1 MHDVIYPN
9 GIAYDPEEV
18 ELIRNFKFPDKVKII
33 VPTSQKEPQSWSYSL
48 NIPSYGWNQRTFD
61 ETKGMAWRK
70 GQGGFGVEGRPHA
83 TVRTK
88 WSIDNIWLR
97 KMFELDKGNLVNPHL
112 RVCYDKDAEVYIN
125 GELAAKLSGFQQVS
139 YKLVP
144 LSQRARAALKKGQ
157 NVIAVHAHKPIET
170 LAGQFID
177 VGIVD
182 IVTSDASG
190 GAVADESEP
199 VKVDPGMPWSKEKVW
214 AWYKNISPI
223 KGCSYIPRTAVNTL
237 EMWQK
242 ETFDPATIDQ
252 ELGWAQKAGYNSV
265 QVFLPYTVWQDQPHD
280 FMNRLDEFFSI
291 ADKHG
296 ISCMPVLFDDAY
308 FSGKLEPVLG
318 KQDKALVG
326 VFNGGWVPSP
336 GYSMVLDQ
344 SQWPDL
350 EKYVKTIAS
359 RYKDDKRVLIW
370 NVYNKPGPYLDSTT
384 SFPLAKAALG
394 WIRQVNPIQPVTVS
408 VWENQESKQF
418 LKMSDVV
425 SIDDYDENNFKEFFT
440 GSYRDCKR
448 PIIVTDFLMR
458 TVRENCKDRLALFSE
473 YNVGWYNWGLVAGRT
488 QNYHFIRFT
497 EDGGT
502 PKAERL
508 PSYFRP
514 TPFLQIHD
522 VFWQDGTPYDPEEIE
537 LIKKFSFSELRQD
550 I

>member
-1 MHDVIYPN
+1 
-9 GIAYDPEEV
+9 
-18 ELIRNFKFPDKVKII
+18 
-33 VPTSQKEPQSWSYSL
+33 
-48 NIPSYGWNQRTFD
+48 
-61 ETKGMAWRK
+61 
-70 GQGGFGVEGRPHA
+70 
-83 TVRTK
+83 
-88 WSIDNIWLR
+88 
-97 KMFELDKGNLVNPHL
+97 
-112 RVCYDKDAEVYIN
+112 
-125 GELAAKLSGFQQVS
+125 
-139 YKLVP
+139 
-144 LSQRARAALKKGQ
+144 
-157 NVIAVHAHKPIET
+157 
-170 LAGQFID
+170 
-177 VGIVD
+177 
-182 IVTSDASG
+182 
-190 GAVADESEP
+190 
-199 VKVDPGMPWSKEKVW
+199 
-214 AWYKNISPI
+214 
-223 KGCSYIPRTAVNTL
+223 
-237 EMWQK
+237 
-242 ETFDPATIDQ
+242 
-252 ELGWAQKAGYNSV
+252 
-265 QVFLPYTVWQDQPHD
+265 
-280 FMNRLDEFFSI
+280 MNRLDEFLAI

-296 ISCMPVLFDDAY
+296 ISCMPVLFDDAC

-318 KQDKALVG
+318 KQDKAIVG

-394 WIRQVNPIQPVTVS
+394 WIRQVNPTQPVTIS

-425 SIDDYDENNFKEFFT
+425 SIDDYDGNNFKEFFT
-440 GSYRDCKR
+440 DCYRNCKR

-497 EDGGT
+497 EDGGKS
-502 PKAERL
+502 KAERL

-522 VFWQDGTPYDPEEIE
+522 VFWPDGTPYDPEEIE

-550 I
+550 IYIDRH